1 MQKGWVTTLLK
12 VHLPTWI
19 CFDIVQNRLKI
30 SFYLLS
36 FYINRDP
43 MEEIMQAYSYF
54 RPTAGRTLHYS
65 NFRGRDEQLSSGES
79 TVFGSLLLISI
90 WWLRF

>member
-1 MQKGWVTTLLK
+1 
-12 VHLPTWI
+12 
-19 CFDIVQNRLKI
+19 
-30 SFYLLS
+30 
-36 FYINRDP
+36 